1 MTTQPDPQKLE
12 LLLQSL
18 EQDGFAV
25 IPEFL
30 PAAEIANLAQDAKRL
45 QALGVMRQA
54 GTGKAAVI
62 ARNSAETIRGDFTHW
77 LDDVEDTSPI
87 QQKFL
92 QVMETLRNA
101 LNQHFFF
108 GLFDL
113 EAHFAIYPPGA
124 AYSKH
129 LDQFHESTHHIK
141 QNQQRQVSCILY
153 LNDTWLPTDGGQLR
167 LYLDGTDEVPYRD
180 IEATGGTLVA
190 FLSSRFWHEVMPA
203 QRERMSISGWFRK
216 RAEIPA

>member
-1 MTTQPDPQKLE
+1 MTTQPDPKKLE

-30 PAAEIANLAQDAKRL
+30 PVTEIASLAEEAKRL

-54 GTGKAAVI
+54 GTGQAAII
-62 ARNSAETIRGDFTHW
+62 AHNSAESIRGDFTHW
-77 LDDVEDTSPI
+77 LENSGNTSPI

-92 QVMETLRNA
+92 QAMETIRSA

-113 EAHFAIYPPGA
+113 ETHFAIYPPGA

-153 LNDTWLPTDGGQLR
+153 LNDSWLPTDGGQLR
-167 LYLDGTDEVPYRD
+167 LYLDGIAEVPYRD
-180 IEATGGTLVA
+180 IEATGGTLVV

-203 QRERMSISGWFRK
+203 QRKRMSISGWFRT
-216 RAEIPA
+216 RAESPA

>member
-1 MTTQPDPQKLE
+1 MITQPDPHKLE

-30 PAAEIANLAQDAKRL
+30 PAAEIASLAQDAIRL
-45 QALGVMRQA
+45 QLIGAMRQA
-54 GTGKAAVI
+54 GTGKGAVI
-62 ARNSAETIRGDFTHW
+62 VRNSANKIRGDFTHW
-77 LDDVEDTSPI
+77 LGDTEDTSPI
-87 QQKFL
+87 QQQFL
-92 QVMETLRNA
+92 QIMETVRSA
-101 LNQHFFF
+101 LNQHFFL
-108 GLFDL
+108 GLFDI

-129 LDQFHESTHHIK
+129 LDQFHE
-141 QNQQRQVSCILY
+141 NQRRQVSCILY

-203 QRERMSISGWFRK
+203 QRERMSISGWFRT
-216 RAEIPA
+216 RAESPA